1 MQKMKNFR
9 RILQPLS
16 DFLFS
21 SKTRASLLVFVI
33 VGSIAAT
40 TAISMVLTNH
50 GNLTVSSVG
59 SLKTVGVE
67 AYWDHGCKTKVVRI
81 DWGEIYPGSSSSV
94 TLYIKNISNIET
106 TLYLTM
112 SNLMPSAIS
121 NYVTLYWDYSGM
133 RLTPGQVIG
142 VTLFLSVSGDN
153 SLISYLT
160 SFSDTS
166 FTLDI
171 QIAVHE

>member
-1 MQKMKNFR
+1 
-9 RILQPLS
+9 
-16 DFLFS
+16 
-21 SKTRASLLVFVI
+21 
-33 VGSIAAT
+33 
-40 TAISMVLTNH
+40 
-50 GNLTVSSVG
+50 
-59 SLKTVGVE
+59 
-67 AYWDHGCKTKVVRI
+67 
-81 DWGEIYPGSSSSV
+81 
-94 TLYIKNISNIET
+94 
-106 TLYLTM
+106 
-112 SNLMPSAIS
+112 MPSAIS